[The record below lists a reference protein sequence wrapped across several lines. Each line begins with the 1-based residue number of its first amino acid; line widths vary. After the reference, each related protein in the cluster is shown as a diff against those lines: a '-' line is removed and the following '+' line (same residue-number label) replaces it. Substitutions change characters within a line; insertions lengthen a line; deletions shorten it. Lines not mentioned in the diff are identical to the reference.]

1 MDRAFVR
8 LGCYLLLPIAT
19 DYDSVLYSGIHLF
32 VILLGSCAQ
41 SITGNGTVELL
52 PTAYIVTYNSVYTD
66 IPQTFYYQKLVS
78 LKLPENR
85 RHNSQE
91 P

>member
-19 DYDSVLYSGIHLF
+19 DYDSVLYSGKHLF
-32 VILLGSCAQ
+32 VILLCSCAQ

-66 IPQTFYYQKLVS
+66 IP
-78 LKLPENR
+78 
-85 RHNSQE
+85 
-91 P
+91 